1 MFAGGV
7 NIGPHVR
14 PLYVK
19 LFEKRRCPQLLQIS
33 QILAERV
40 GLFHFLPVAALIAV
54 RDGAEWIDP
63 FEVARAGNGNRC
75 GALQ

>member
-7 NIGPHVR
+7 NIGPHVG

-19 LFEKRRCPQLLQIS
+19 LFEKRRCPQLLQNQPNFGREGGIVS
-33 QILAERV
+33 LSPCC
-40 GLFHFLPVAALIAV
+40 LLIAV